1 MTTAVYVGIVA
12 IVFVFIYV
20 IAKKSQRHESKRPAK
35 PGTVVLHQFRRDFF
49 TVISGSPPCL
59 KLETFLRLTKIPYE
73 NDYSMVFS
81 KTGKLP
87 WIEFQGQ
94 EIADSNFCIR
104 FLEKEFQ
111 VDIDS
116 HLTSTERAIGHS
128 IRTMLDENTFW

>member
-1 MTTAVYVGIVA
+1 M
-12 IVFVFIYV
+12 
-20 IAKKSQRHESKRPAK
+20 
-35 PGTVVLHQFRRDFF
+35 
-49 TVISGSPPCL
+49 
-59 KLETFLRLTKIPYE
+59 TKIPYE

-87 WIEFQGQ
+87 WIEFKGQ

>member
-1 MTTAVYVGIVA
+1 M
-12 IVFVFIYV
+12 
-20 IAKKSQRHESKRPAK
+20 
-35 PGTVVLHQFRRDFF
+35 
-49 TVISGSPPCL
+49 
-59 KLETFLRLTKIPYE
+59 TKIPYE

-87 WIEFQGQ
+87 WIEFKGQ
-94 EIADSNFCIR
+94 EIADSNFCIG